1 MEINIRFDADRRG
14 NSDANSHRGGI
25 SFAERIRLTN
35 MLPVKVIVAINSVGT
50 RRNHVSLS
58 RTFRNTFSSNVLL
71 NTRNID
77 TVSLASLVSLQR
89 IRRSYAFALD
99 APASFVYLR
108 SSSRKVCSYVITRL
122 RMFNNIY
129 AFMRTITA

>member
-25 SFAERIRLTN
+25 FFVERIRLTN
-35 MLPVKVIVAINSVGT
+35 MLPAKVIVAINSVGT

-58 RTFRNTFSSNVLL
+58 LTFRNTFSSNVLL

-77 TVSLASLVSLQR
+77 TVSFN
-89 IRRSYAFALD
+89 AFDDPTLL
-99 APASFVYLR
+99 PWTRHRLLFIFVPR
-108 SSSRKVCSYVITRL
+108 PGKSV
-122 RMFNNIY
+122 
-129 AFMRTITA
+129 RT